1 MITVPLDE
9 AYLKWLYHQV
19 GDVRFHNPANT
30 FWSLFRVLYSKE
42 FIWFVP
48 NDDNRVEEGKA
59 LRREFL
65 RDHRLHPED
74 VDPHWLTMNCS
85 FLEMLIALSRRLA
98 FASDGEA
105 HEWFWELLNTLELDG
120 YSDRNGVP
128 VEDVE
133 ETLDIVIWRQYRPNG
148 YGGLFPLHHPRED
161 QREVEI
167 WYQMNAYLLEHDD
180 I

>member
-19 GDVRFHNPANT
+19 GDVRFHNPAST
-30 FWSLFRVLYSKE
+30 YWSLFRTLYSKE
-42 FIWFVP
+42 FVWFIP

-65 RDHRLHPED
+65 LDHRLSPYD
-74 VDPHWLTMNCS
+74 VDRNWLDLNCS

-98 FASDGEA
+98 FESEGEA
-105 HEWFWELLNTLELDG
+105 HEWFWELLNTLALDA

-128 VEDVE
+128 EVEVDE
-133 ETLDIVIWRQYRPNG
+133 ILDRVIWRQYLANG
-148 YGGLFPLHHPRED
+148 VGGLFPLEHPRED

-180 I
+180 L